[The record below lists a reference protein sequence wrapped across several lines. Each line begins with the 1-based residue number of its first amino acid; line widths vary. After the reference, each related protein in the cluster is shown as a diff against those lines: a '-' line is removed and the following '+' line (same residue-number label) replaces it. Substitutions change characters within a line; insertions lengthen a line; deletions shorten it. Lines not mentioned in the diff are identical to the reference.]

1 MERLEGEPAHSRLTT
16 TALRGRSQTS
26 SFAYTPKVFLYE
38 GDNLLSLRSIP
49 KSVEADVCITSPP
62 YFQKFDYQ
70 NKGQHGLESS
80 VEEYLQVQ
88 VSVFHEVQRLLHEG
102 GTCFIVIGDTSNNCF
117 LAVWRG

>member
-1 MERLEGEPAHSRLTT
+1 VDRSSAFELVKLHQHRAAILSDCSGEREKAVRRGETYFYPGWRTLVERLEGEPAHSRLTT

-49 KSVEADVCITSPP
+49 ESVEADVCITSPP

-70 NKGQHGLESS
+70 
-80 VEEYLQVQ
+80 
-88 VSVFHEVQRLLHEG
+88 
-102 GTCFIVIGDTSNNCF
+102 
-117 LAVWRG
+117 

>member
-1 MERLEGEPAHSRLTT
+1 M
-16 TALRGRSQTS
+16 
-26 SFAYTPKVFLYE
+26 
-38 GDNLLSLRSIP
+38 LSLRSIP
-49 KSVEADVCITSPP
+49 ELVEADVCITSPP

-102 GTCFIVIGDTSNNCF
+102 GTCFIVIGCQIACNSAPHFARNRDPSW
-117 LAVWRG
+117 A